1 MKTLNSMTEIT
12 VQELQEYF
20 DEYMDRVRSGE
31 TFLITSE
38 EGDVVLMPIDDYEE
52 LIRIT
57 NQD

>member
-1 MKTLNSMTEIT
+1 MTEIT
-12 VQELQEYF
+12 LQELQEYF